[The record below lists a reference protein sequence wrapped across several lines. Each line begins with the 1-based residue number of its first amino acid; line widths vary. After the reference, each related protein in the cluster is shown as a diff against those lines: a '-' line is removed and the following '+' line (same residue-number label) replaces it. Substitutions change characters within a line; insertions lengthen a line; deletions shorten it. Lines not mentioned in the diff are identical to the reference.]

1 MLKNKDLLSLK
12 DLSVKEIEAI
22 FAMTKKLKAKN
33 NPTLL
38 KGKILGMIFEK
49 SSTRTRVSF
58 EVAMLQLGG
67 HAIFLSHRDIQI
79 GRGETVS
86 DTAKV
91 LSQYVDGVMLRTY
104 SHKTLTD
111 FAEAASVP
119 VINGLTD
126 WLHPVQVLADLYT
139 LIEVKKKLKPLKI
152 VYIGDGAN
160 NMAHSWLYGAA
171 KLGLELVIC
180 APKKDHPVKKVW
192 NEVLQLAKK
201 SKAKISFETDPK
213 KAVQKADVIYTDTW
227 VSMGQEKEE
236 KIRLKRLKPYQVNQ
250 KLVDRAKKNV
260 VIMHCLPAHRG
271 DEVTAEV
278 ADGPNSIF
286 FHEAGNR
293 LHVQKGIVA
302 LLLNKKKRKQ

>member
-1 MLKNKDLLSLK
+1 MLKHKDLISIK
-12 DLSVKEIEAI
+12 ELSVKEIEEI
-22 FAMTKKLKAKN
+22 FAVTKRLKTKN
-33 NPTLL
+33 NPNLL
-38 KGKILGMIFEK
+38 KGKVLGMIFEK

-79 GRGETVS
+79 GRGETVE

-126 WLHPVQVLADLYT
+126 LLHPVQVLADLYT

-180 APKKDHPVKKVW
+180 APKKDQPSKAIWK
-192 NEVLQLAKK
+192 EAQAIAKK
-201 SKAKISFETDPK
+201 SKAKLSIETDPK
-213 KAVQKADVIYTDTW
+213 KAAEKADVIYTDTW

-236 KIRLKRLKPYQVNQ
+236 KVRLKRLKPYQVNQ
-250 KLVDRAKKNV
+250 KLLKRAKKNV
-260 VIMHCLPAHRG
+260 AVMHCLPAHRG

-286 FHEAGNR
+286 FHEASNR
-293 LHVQKGIVA
+293 LHVQKAIVA
-302 LLLNKKKRKQ
+302 LLLNKKKRK